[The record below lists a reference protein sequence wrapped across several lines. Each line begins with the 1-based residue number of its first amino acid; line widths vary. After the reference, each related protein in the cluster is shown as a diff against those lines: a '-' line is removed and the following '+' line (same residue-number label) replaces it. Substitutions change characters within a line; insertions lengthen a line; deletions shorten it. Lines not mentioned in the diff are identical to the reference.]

1 MAKKD
6 YYEILGINRDA
17 SQDDIKKA
25 YRKLAVKYHP
35 DKNPG
40 DKEAEEKFQEVSEAY
55 EVLNK
60 PDKRAQ
66 YDRFGHAGAFSGA
79 GRASGG
85 YGGGYSFDLNDAL
98 NAFMRDFGGFG
109 FEDLFGGGGARGG
122 RGRAGRSNRGED
134 LQIRLRITLTEAAE
148 GVEKTLK
155 INLFQS
161 CQDCGGSGSRT
172 GKTAL
177 CSECDGTGQLRRVR
191 RSLLGQI
198 VTVGA
203 CERCGGTGEITGN
216 PCPSCSGE
224 GRRKRDQK
232 IKVRIPAGVSTGNYL
247 TLRGQGNAGPRNGT
261 RGDLIVLIEV
271 VEDENFERHGDDIL
285 FDLPISFSQA
295 ALGAQVEV
303 PTLSGKA
310 RVTVPAGTQTGK
322 VLRMRGKGVPHLNSS
337 GRGDQLVRVTVWTPT
352 SISEREKE
360 LFAELKE
367 VESQSPPASGRGFWK
382 KMREAFSA

>member
-1 MAKKD
+1 MAKRD
-6 YYEILGINRDA
+6 FYEVLGVGRNATEDEL
-17 SQDDIKKA
+17 KKA

-40 DKEAEEKFQEVSEAY
+40 DTEAESRFKEVSEAY
-55 EVLNK
+55 EVLKN
-60 PDKRAQ
+60 PEKRAQ

-79 GRASGG
+79 GQSSGG

-109 FEDLFGGGGARGG
+109 FDDLFGGGGGGG
-122 RGRAGRSNRGED
+122 RGRQRRANRGED
-134 LQIRLRITLTEAAE
+134 LQIRLTISLAEAAA
-148 GVEKTLK
+148 GAEKTLK

-161 CQDCGGSGSRT
+161 CRDCGGSGSRT
-172 GKTAL
+172 GKTTTCPDCNGA
-177 CSECDGTGQLRRVR
+177 GQVR
-191 RSLLGQI
+191 RIQRSILGQM

-203 CERCGGTGEITGN
+203 CERCGGSGEITGD

-224 GRRKRDQK
+224 GRRKQDQK
-232 IKVRIPAGVSTGNYL
+232 IKVKIPAGVSTGNYL
-247 TLRGQGNAGPRNGT
+247 TLRGQGNAGPRSGQ

-271 VEDENFERHGDDIL
+271 AEDDNFERHGDDLL

-303 PTLSGKA
+303 PTLDGKA
-310 RVTVPAGTQTGK
+310 RVTIPPGTQTGK
-322 VLRMRGKGVPHLNSS
+322 ILRMRGKGIPHLNSS

-352 SISEREKE
+352 SLSTREKE
-360 LFAELKE
+360 LYAELGE

-382 KMREAFSA
+382 RMREAFSA